1 MYVSMYVCDCKG
13 WCFAALLLR
22 IDVYLRDEES
32 RRQPSD
38 AVPASNRG
46 AAILRCGLHEE
57 GSPGRINKAS
67 LVRRIGG
74 GGRPRVRVA
83 LRHSS
88 ETWLKQSEVH
98 AGTWGGYA
106 THQFL
111 CGEVA
116 PFLFDTVLYLPT
128 GSTWLPSFGHFGVP
142 QLCRGL
148 AVPGLFAL
156 LRLVAGSQWMRPRR
170 YFLLLVLWLGLGRVA
185 ESSAGT
191 GFSSPN
197 ACITHTTL
205 FAFILLSFLP
215 KL

>member
-74 GGRPRVRVA
+74 GGA
-83 LRHSS
+83 AAS
-88 ETWLKQSEVH
+88 E
-98 AGTWGGYA
+98 GGA
-106 THQFL
+106 T
-111 CGEVA
+111 
-116 PFLFDTVLYLPT
+116 PFLRDLAQTK
-128 GSTWLPSFGHFGVP
+128 
-142 QLCRGL
+142 RGT
-148 AVPGLFAL
+148 
-156 LRLVAGSQWMRPRR
+156 RR
-170 YFLLLVLWLGLGRVA
+170 DLGRV
-185 ESSAGT
+185 
-191 GFSSPN
+191 
-197 ACITHTTL
+197 
-205 FAFILLSFLP
+205 
-215 KL
+215 